1 MKEIGIFEST
11 SRKESIEYAEMAVS
25 KLKDK
30 NLDCYADPSLIEKF
44 KSEELKQYVNS
55 VQYKDFEKHVDLV
68 ISFGGDGT
76 MLSAARFLINSDVP
90 IMGFNVG
97 KLGFLAEY
105 SVENFDKILNDLI
118 TGNYRVIERAV
129 LETEFEGEVI
139 YALNDFVIEKKD
151 SSRLITIDAFTNDH
165 LIASIR
171 ADGLIVTTPTGSTAY
186 SLSCGGP
193 IIAPSTKVICLTPIS
208 PHTLTLRPLVLSD
221 NNSLTFKVFSPTNEA
236 ILVADGQVKRILNN
250 SEIVIIKK
258 SNETIKL
265 IKPTD
270 STYYDLLRQKLL
282 WAADAVNLEKIKNN
296 Q

>member
-1 MKEIGIFEST
+1 MKNIGIFEST
-11 SRKESIEYAEMAVS
+11 SRKESIECAEMAVS
-25 KLKDK
+25 KLKEQ
-30 NLDCYADPSLIEKF
+30 NIECYADPSLLEKF
-44 KSEELKQYVNS
+44 HSEDLKNYVHS
-55 VQYKDFEKHVDLV
+55 IAYREFEKHVDVV

-76 MLSAARFLINSDVP
+76 MLAAARFLIKSDIP

-105 SVENFDKILNDLI
+105 SIKNFDKTLNDLI

-129 LETEFEGEVI
+129 LETEFDGEVI

-151 SSRLITIDAFTNDH
+151 FSRLITIDAYTNDH

-193 IIAPSTKVICLTPIS
+193 ILAPSTKVICLTPIS

-236 ILVADGQVKRILNN
+236 MLVADGQVKRVLHN
-250 SEIVIIKK
+250 SDIVIIRK
-258 SNETIKL
+258 SEETIKL

-282 WAADAVNLEKIKNN
+282 WAADAVDLEKIKNN
-296 Q
+296 S